1 MADAPSAAAQSV
13 SGAAAQG
20 NEGSSRKG
28 AGSWA
33 KKLKAA
39 VAELFA
45 KLHDPPVH
53 RSGAGAGGVA
63 RY

>member
-1 MADAPSAAAQSV
+1 V